1 MEVPVQALPR
11 VLCSSDAIPAS
22 AISSTRTRGHGGVGL
37 LGCGTVGSGVARRLL
52 ASHPGLVKAIA
63 VRDPRK
69 PRDVAWHDFAD
80 DAFEV
85 VDDPDVRVVVECIGG
100 LGLARELILR
110 AIARGKDVVTANKD
124 LIATEGP
131 WLAAFAAR
139 TGASLRYE
147 AAVGGAIPIVRA
159 LAGSLADEDVLEIG
173 GVLNGTTN
181 FVLDAME
188 SGAEYAEALAEA
200 QRLGFA
206 EQDPRSDVDGHDAA
220 HKLAILAGLAFR
232 RPAVSPGFARRG
244 IGGIS
249 REDVRAGAERG
260 LRLKLVAV
268 ARRVVLRQAQDD
280 TVARRDVIARGDIVA
295 QDDIGAQHETVAQDD
310 IGAQHDVVVIEAGVT
325 PAFVPEDHPFA
336 RARGAENVVRVLGR
350 GCGPLVFS
358 GFGAGGD
365 ATASAVVADVF
376 AALDA
381 RGRVPAHDGEDLVSR
396 PLRAP
401 LLVRF
406 AEGSVVTSDAVPL
419 DQLEAAAGGFDGRE
433 VRSVIPVWRDAA

>member
-1 MEVPVQALPR
+1 MLSVPR
-11 VLCSSDAIPAS
+11 VLCSSDATSSPA
-22 AISSTRTRGHGGVGL
+22 APLTTTRARGVGL

-52 ASHPGLVKAIA
+52 ASHPGLIRGIA

-69 PRDVAWHDFAD
+69 PRDVAWDSFVD
-80 DAFEV
+80 DAFDV
-85 VDDPDVRVVVECIGG
+85 VDDPGVRVVVECIGG
-100 LGLARELILR
+100 LGLARELVLR

-159 LAGSLADEDVLEIG
+159 LGGSLADEDVLEIG

-188 SGAEYAEALAEA
+188 SGAEYGEALAEA

-206 EQDPRSDVDGHDAA
+206 ESDPRSDVDGHDAA

-232 RPAVSPGFARRG
+232 RPAVSTAFARRG
-244 IGGIS
+244 IGAIS

-268 ARRVVLRQAQDD
+268 ARRVPLRQAQ
-280 TVARRDVIARGDIVA
+280 GDI
-295 QDDIGAQHETVAQDD
+295 D
-310 IGAQHDVVVIEAGVT
+310 VIEAGVT
-325 PAFVPEDHPFA
+325 PAYVPEDHPFA

-358 GFGAGGD
+358 GAGAGGD
-365 ATASAVVADVF
+365 ATASAVVADVL

-381 RGRVPAHDGEDLVSR
+381 RERIAVHAGEDLVAR

-406 AEGSVVTSDAVPL
+406 AQGSVVTSDAVAL
-419 DQLEAAAGGFDGRE
+419 DALEAAVRGLAARGE
-433 VRSVIPVWRDAA
+433 VRSAIPVWRDAA